1 MNRRRFL
8 GLSLAATSAWA
19 SHPLRLHGI
28 QEPRWRPDGAGSVAR
43 IGVLTPDFD
52 PVPESEL
59 SAIAP
64 DGVSI
69 HGSRVV
75 RNQTAAALAEPP
87 HVDTAAERL
96 RDLAPR
102 AIAFAYTSSSYV
114 LGPDADVPVRTRLEA
129 RAGGIPVV
137 LTCPSAVD
145 ALRLLGVKRVA
156 LIHPPWFSDEVNAK
170 GMDYFDRQG
179 FEVVRCTR
187 IAPARSFAEVRPSEV
202 YEWVRANT
210 PPPAQAVFV
219 GGNGLR
225 AVGAIHA
232 LEAALRRPVLT
243 ANQVVFWAALRAANV
258 AAEITDYGTIFSLRK

>member
-1 MNRRRFL
+1 MDRRRFL

-19 SHPLRLHGI
+19 SHPPPVHAI

-52 PVPESEL
+52 PVPESEM

-75 RNQTAAALAEPP
+75 RNQTAAAFAEPP

-102 AIAFAYTSSSYV
+102 ANVFAYTSSSYV
-114 LGPDADVPVRTRLEA
+114 LGADADGPVRTRLEA
-129 RAGGIPVV
+129 RARGIPVI

-145 ALRLLGVKRVA
+145 ALRLLGAKRVA

-170 GMDYFDRQG
+170 GMDYFDHQG
-179 FEVVRCTR
+179 FEVVQCTR
-187 IAPARSFAEVRPSEV
+187 IAPARSFTEVRPPEV
-202 YEWVRANT
+202 YEWVRAAAGT
-210 PPPAQAVFV
+210 S
-219 GGNGLR
+219 GLR
-225 AVGAIHA
+225 RRQRPSRGRRHRCSGSGARQTGSHGK
-232 LEAALRRPVLT
+232 PGGVLGRT
-243 ANQVVFWAALRAANV
+243 ARVEPRCG
-258 AAEITDYGTIFSLRK
+258 DH